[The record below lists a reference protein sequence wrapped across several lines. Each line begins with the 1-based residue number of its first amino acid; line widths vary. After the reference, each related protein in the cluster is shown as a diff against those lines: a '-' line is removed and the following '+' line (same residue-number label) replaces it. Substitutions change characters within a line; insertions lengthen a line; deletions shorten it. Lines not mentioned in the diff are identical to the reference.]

1 MRRGKC
7 DRVRSV
13 LPGLITLPL
22 VLAMNQSPAAYPL
35 LIDDFARGDG
45 RSLLGTNWRLVTDRV
60 MGGLSEARMTVVDT
74 QGRRALCLS
83 GDVSL
88 DNNGGFVQVNL
99 ALAPDGDRDASAYTG
114 VRLVVRGNGEDY
126 KVHLKTPDTALPWQ
140 SYRAD
145 FRAGDDW
152 HEVRLPFSAF
162 STHRLDAPLDI
173 RRLRRLGIV
182 AIGRAMH
189 ADLCVAELGFY

>member
-1 MRRGKC
+1 
-7 DRVRSV
+7 
-13 LPGLITLPL
+13 
-22 VLAMNQSPAAYPL
+22 MNQSPAASPL
-35 LIDDFARGDG
+35 LIDDFARDDG
-45 RSLLGTNWRLVTDRV
+45 RSLLGTEWRLATDRV
-60 MGGLSEARMTVVDT
+60 MGGRSEARMSVLDT
-74 QGRRALCLS
+74 QGPGGRRALCLS

-88 DNNGGFVQVNL
+88 ENNGGFVQVNL
-99 ALAPDGDRDASAYTG
+99 ALAPHGERDASAFTG

-162 STHRLDAPLDI
+162 TPHRLDAPLDT